1 MMIDKTKEFIDN
13 IDILSKKEEL
23 VDDNF
28 YTINLCQK
36 LIDLYLSK
44 NDYSIKK
51 TFECFH
57 EIYKVKHF
65 EELEVLR
72 IMSGL
77 CIYVLKLRLAK
88 TINDEKL
95 KKVSVENIKK
105 FVNILDSIL

>member
-51 TFECFH
+51 TFESFH
-57 EIYKVKHF
+57 EIYKIKHF

-77 CIYVLKLRLAK
+77 CIYVLK
-88 TINDEKL
+88 
-95 KKVSVENIKK
+95 KKKQ
-105 FVNILDSIL
+105 LDLDNHKIFRYGSIDLCII

>member
-1 MMIDKTKEFIDN
+1 MVIDKTKEFLYN

-51 TFECFH
+51 TFEFFS
-57 EIYKVKHF
+57 EIF
-65 EELEVLR
+65 NDNNLGASTIR
-72 IMSGL
+72 IISGL
-77 CIYVLKLRLAK
+77 CIDVLKLRLAK
-88 TINDEKL
+88 TLDDEKL
-95 KKVSVENIKK
+95 KKESVENIKK
-105 FVNILDSIL
+105 IVNILDCVI